1 MGLSDG
7 WVGERVSS
15 DHTIIPDLSDS
26 RIPIPIMLDEP
37 IELDAVETPVEETE
51 SSGSSKILVGTAAIV
66 LFGAVGLFGWPIVAD
81 LMAEAEE
88 PVPELAMASEPT
100 QRFVISGG
108 KIYLEGSVPD
118 EAVSLRIQDAAQK
131 ALGAD
136 RVINN
141 FEISDDAYFDPS
153 QPVSLSVAETVLFQT
168 GRASIAEEYG
178 GLIDLAVQLMS
189 SQPDALLTVIGHTDD
204 RGSEEVNQQLS
215 LDRATAVAAEI
226 DARGVEPSRLD
237 VLGRGEAEPIAT
249 NDTPEGRSANRR
261 VEFLISGLLN

>member
-26 RIPIPIMLDEP
+26 RVPIPIMLDEP
-37 IELDAVETPVEETE
+37 MELDQVEAPVEEAKE
-51 SSGSSKILVGTAAIV
+51 SGSSKILVGAAALV
-66 LFGAVGLFGWPIVAD
+66 VFGAVGFFGWPFIAD
-81 LMAEAEE
+81 LMANGEE
-88 PVPELAMASEPT
+88 PVPELVMASEPT

-118 EAVSLRIQDAAQK
+118 AAVSQRIQDAAQQ

-141 FEISDDAYFDPS
+141 FEISDQAYFDPS

-189 SQPDALLTVIGHTDD
+189 SRPDAALTIIGHTDD

-226 DARGVEPSRLD
+226 GARGVDGIRLT
-237 VLGRGEAEPIAT
+237 VIGRGEAEPIAP
-249 NDTPEGRSANRR
+249 NDTPEGRAAHRR